1 MANVSENELKISRI
15 GNSKGIRLPKRL
27 LERYG
32 LTDRL
37 IVEEHPDFIILR
49 PPTANKLS
57 WENTFAEMAAEKEDW
72 SDFDQLAGEGL
83 DD

>member
-1 MANVSENELKISRI
+1 MANVNENELKISRI

-49 PPTANKLS
+49 PPVHDKLS
-57 WENTFAEMAAEKEDW
+57 WENTFAEMAVEKEDW

>member
-1 MANVSENELKISRI
+1 MANASESELKISRI

-32 LTDRL
+32 LTDRVM
-37 IVEEHPDFIILR
+37 VEEHPDSIILR
-49 PPTANKLS
+49 PPIRDKLS
-57 WENTFAEMAAEKEDW
+57 WEETIVEMAKKKEDW
-72 SDFDQLAGEGL
+72 SDFDQLAAEGL